1 MTSSGKGTNETRT
14 SDVSWPASLRIA
26 SSRNSSS
33 SLARI
38 RVPSGLHATYDP
50 AYLASSKVEKGDIEK
65 VVGEFREFLE
75 NAVHG
80 DGNGQSTILEIQ

>member
-1 MTSSGKGTNETRT
+1 
-14 SDVSWPASLRIA
+14 
-26 SSRNSSS
+26 
-33 SLARI
+33 
-38 RVPSGLHATYDP
+38 
-50 AYLASSKVEKGDIEK
+50 